1 MIEMRDIGNGLKYRL
16 LAWGCQ
22 NIHRYL
28 PTTPRPGMMMPL
40 LLLLADAL
48 LSGCSSIMSR
58 ATGGVAENL
67 TAAILNQDDPE
78 TVRDGVPAYLL
89 MLDGFVA
96 GSPEDTALLSAA
108 AELYAAYG
116 VIFVDDPERAR
127 RLTRRAWDYGQR
139 SVCSA
144 NQSACGMGGLHLKD
158 LQAVLETLSQR
169 DGKALYSFGLSWLA
183 YIQAHADEP
192 SALARLPQ
200 ATAVM
205 VRTRELDP
213 DYRAGQVEMYLAVL
227 HTIRPPALGGDF
239 PAGRAHYERAIE
251 LTGGKDLS
259 VQVNFARYYA
269 RALYDRALHDRT
281 LQQVLAA
288 DPVAP
293 GLTLTNTIAQRE
305 ARMLLAGADA
315 YF

>member
-1 MIEMRDIGNGLKYRL
+1 MTVIGNGLKYRL
-16 LAWGCQ
+16 LAWGYQ
-22 NIHRYL
+22 NIHLYL
-28 PTTPRPGMMMPL
+28 PSTPRPGMMLPIL
-40 LLLLADAL
+40 LLLTDML
-48 LSGCSSIMSR
+48 LSGCSSMISKV
-58 ATGGVAENL
+58 TGGVAEDL
-67 TAAILNQDDPE
+67 TAAILNQNDPE

-89 MLDGFVA
+89 MLDGLVA
-96 GSPEDTALLSAA
+96 GSPNDTALLSAA

-116 VIFVDDPERAR
+116 VIFVDDSERAR
-127 RLTRRAWDYGQR
+127 RLTLRAWEYGQR

-144 NQSACGMGGLHLKD
+144 NASTCGMAGLHLRD
-158 LQAVLETLSQR
+158 LQVVLETLSRR
-169 DGKALYSFGLSWLA
+169 DGKTLYSFGLSWLA

-192 SALARLPQ
+192 GALARLPQ

-205 VRTRELDP
+205 ARTRELDP
-213 DYRAGQVEMYLAVL
+213 GYRAGQVEMYLAVL

-239 PAGRAHYERAIE
+239 TAGRAHFKRAID

-269 RALYDRALHDRT
+269 RALYDRELHDRI
-281 LQQVLAA
+281 LKQVLAA

-293 GLTLTNTIAQRE
+293 DLTLTNTIAQRQ
-305 ARMLLAGADA
+305 AFILLAAADE